1 MKGEAIDMPQTNEI
15 DLGAVHL
22 TVTNLDQMVAFYTR
36 ELGFHQNYAEHRT
49 SHLGP
54 PGGPDILVLTE
65 DQVARPAPHSTG
77 LYHFA
82 VLYPSRVDLAQALRR
97 LMESG
102 GQIGGVAD
110 HGVSEA
116 IYLSD
121 PEGNG
126 IELYR
131 DRPREA
137 WPRDQNGDIVMV
149 TDPLDLNDLMNTVKE
164 QPQPQNG
171 ISKGTRLGHIHLK
184 VRDAQESIRFYTQV
198 LGFDLMDQFG
208 PSAGFVATG
217 GYHHQVG
224 MNTWESAGAP
234 PPPPGSRG
242 LEYFELI
249 YPDQNELE
257 TVLKRAREAGV
268 EPVDVFD
275 GTMINDPS
283 GNKILVT
290 HTRPSSTPA
299 GPPRD

>member
-1 MKGEAIDMPQTNEI
+1 
-15 DLGAVHL
+15 
-22 TVTNLDQMVAFYTR
+22 
-36 ELGFHQNYAEHRT
+36 
-49 SHLGP
+49 
-54 PGGPDILVLTE
+54 VLSE
-65 DQVARPAPHSTG
+65 DQVARPAPRSTG

-82 VLYPSRVDLAQALRR
+82 ILFPSQVDLAQELRR
-97 LMESG
+97 LVESG
-102 GQIGGVAD
+102 GKIGGVAD

-131 DRPREA
+131 DRPKEE
-137 WPRDQNGDIVMV
+137 WPRDHNGKIAMV
-149 TDPLDLNDLMNTVKE
+149 TDPLDLDSLMNTLKE

-171 ISKGTRLGHIHLK
+171 IPKGTRLGHIHLK
-184 VRDAQESIRFYTQV
+184 VRDAQESIRFYTHV

-234 PPPPGSRG
+234 PPPPGSLG
-242 LEYFELI
+242 LEYYELI

-257 TVLKRAREAGV
+257 AVLQRVRETGI
-268 EPVDVFD
+268 EPADVFD

-283 GNKILVT
+283 GNRILVAN
-290 HTRPSSTPA
+290 TRPASTPA
-299 GPPRD
+299 GAPRD